1 MSKLYI
7 VTGPAGVGKST
18 ISKRIAE
25 SLPKSV
31 QIEGDDIYNHVVG
44 GYVSPWKEGNH
55 LDIFWKV
62 SIDTIRD
69 YLEAGYDVVFN
80 YIIGPEALKNLQEA
94 FPNYEKKFIVLLV
107 DEETLLKR
115 DAERPEDCQ
124 MKERC
129 IVLLNNF
136 KQHNYDERFIID
148 TAKSTIEESAQMA
161 IEDDRF
167 NLPV

>member
-18 ISKRIAE
+18 ISKKIAE

-31 QIEGDDIYNHVVG
+31 LIEGDDIYNHVVG
-44 GYVSPWKEGNH
+44 GYISPWKEGNH
-55 LDIFWKV
+55 LNIFWKV
-62 SIDTIRD
+62 SKDIIRD
-69 YLEAGYDVVFN
+69 YLEDGYDVVYN
-80 YIIGPEALKNLQEA
+80 YIIGPSNLDSLKQA
-94 FPNYEKKFIVLLV
+94 FKDYEKRFVVLLV

-115 DAERPEDCQ
+115 DALRPEDCQ

-136 KQHNYDERFIID
+136 KAHNYDEKYIID
-148 TAKSTIEESAQMA
+148 TGKCSIDNSAKMA
-161 IEDDRF
+161 IDEERF
-167 NLPV
+167 IL